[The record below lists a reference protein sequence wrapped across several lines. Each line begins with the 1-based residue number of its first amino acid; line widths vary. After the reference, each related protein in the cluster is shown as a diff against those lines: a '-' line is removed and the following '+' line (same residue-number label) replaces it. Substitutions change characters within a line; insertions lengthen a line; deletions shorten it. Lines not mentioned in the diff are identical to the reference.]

1 MKDKKKP
8 VEAAT
13 EPRAYRINHQ
23 PLKHNHSTPTLQC
36 PQCGLKGSTDL
47 FEAGWLERLIEL
59 SARHS
64 GLGIEQDI
72 PCMTYHELRM
82 LFNRLKRMK

>member
-13 EPRAYRINHQ
+13 EPRASRINHQ
-23 PLKHNHSTPTLQC
+23 PLKHDHSTPTLQC
-36 PQCGLKGSTDL
+36 PQCGLAGEKGL
-47 FEAGWLERLIEL
+47 IEVGWLERLKEL
-59 SARHS
+59 IPRHS

-72 PCMTYHELRM
+72 
-82 LFNRLKRMK
+82 